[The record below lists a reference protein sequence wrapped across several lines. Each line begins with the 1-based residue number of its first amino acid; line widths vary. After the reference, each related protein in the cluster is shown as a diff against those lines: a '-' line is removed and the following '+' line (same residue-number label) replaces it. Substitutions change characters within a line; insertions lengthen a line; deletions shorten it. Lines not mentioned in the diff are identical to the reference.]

1 MEMTQVL
8 LKPVI
13 TEKATMMRESARQIA
28 FIVHPKANK
37 IEIKQAVEAAF
48 NVSVIDVNVI
58 NKRPEKRMR
67 NRRMSHIPGYRKAY
81 VTLAEGQKIDLFE
94 GV

>member
-1 MEMTQVL
+1 MEKTQVL
-8 LKPVI
+8 IRPVI
-13 TEKATMMRESARQIA
+13 TEKATMMRENAHQVV

-48 NVSVIDVNVI
+48 SVKVLDVNVS
-58 NKRPEKRMR
+58 NKRPEQRMR
-67 NRRMSHIPGYRKAY
+67 NRRLSHIAGSRKAY
-81 VTLAEGQKIDLFE
+81 VTLAAGEKIDLFE